1 MSAISIRQCSRLAL
15 ETGRIILESGGAT
28 NRVELMMQKVCIGLG
43 YPDCES
49 FVTPTGIFLSIS
61 NGEEEISTSI
71 KRIGQRR
78 IDLGK
83 ITEISTAVNE
93 LYTAASG
100 SAPIESTKARSFAAE
115 LNRIDS
121 QKAYPMWLNNCCG
134 AGTSGFFCLL
144 FGGSWSEFAVALAV
158 GFLVATGLKYIS
170 RLPVNAFLL
179 NAIAAALIVLLSKT
193 IDIWVPYIRLDFII
207 IGGIMILVP
216 GLQIVNAI
224 RDTMSGDLVAGTAR
238 GVEAI
243 VITFGIVAGSGAML
257 KLWDIWP

>member
-1 MSAISIRQCSRLAL
+1 MPKLSIQQCSKLAL

-28 NRVELMMQKVCIGLG
+28 NRVELMMHKVCNGLG

-61 NGEEEISTSI
+61 DGKNELSTSI

-83 ITEISTAVNE
+83 ITEISRVVNCLHSEECPEIAKSKNKSDYLATE
-93 LYTAASG
+93 LRRLDA
-100 SAPIESTKARSFAAE
+100 
-115 LNRIDS
+115 
-121 QKAYPMWLNNCCG
+121 QKPYPMWVSNLCG
-134 AGTSGFFCLL
+134 AATSGFFCLL
-144 FGGSWSEFAVALAV
+144 FGGSWSEFGVALIV
-158 GFLVATGLKYIS
+158 GFLVATSLKYIS
-170 RLPVNAFLL
+170 RLPVNNFLM
-179 NAIAAALIVLLSKT
+179 NALAAALIVLISKT
-193 IDIWVPYIRLDFII
+193 IDIWVPFIRLDYII

-243 VITFGIVAGSGAML
+243 VITTAIVAGSGAML
-257 KLWDIWP
+257 KLWELWA